1 MSGSRNDWNA
11 HNIAEFRRNHGKV
24 GGPFQGARLLVLRH
38 TGARSGKLRTNPV
51 MYLKDGDRYIVFATK
66 AGADTN
72 PDWYFNL
79 KAHPDI
85 QIEVGDEIID
95 VRAEEIEGPEHDK
108 IYERQASRYPTFA
121 EYRRRTKRI
130 IPVIALTPKKGEAR
144 IAE

>member
-11 HNIAEFRRNHGKV
+11 HTIAEFRRNHGKV
-24 GGPFQGARLLVLRH
+24 GGPFRGAPLLLLRH
-38 TGARSGKLRTNPV
+38 TGARSGKLRINPV

-95 VRAEEIEGPEHDK
+95 VRAEEIKGPEHDR
-108 IYERQASRYPTFA
+108 IYERQASLYPAFA
-121 EYRRRTKRI
+121 EYRRRAKRI
-130 IPVIALTPKKGEAR
+130 IPVIALTPKAR
-144 IAE
+144 RE

>member
-11 HNIAEFRRNHGKV
+11 HTIAEFRRNHGKV
-24 GGPFQGARLLVLRH
+24 GGPFQGAPLLLLRH
-38 TGARSGKLRTNPV
+38 RGARSGKLRINPV

-95 VRAEEIEGPEHDK
+95 VRAEEIEGPEHDGM
-108 IYERQASRYPTFA
+108 YERQASLYPAFA
-121 EYRRRTKRI
+121 EYRRRAKRI
-130 IPVIALTPKKGEAR
+130 IPVIALTRKAR
-144 IAE
+144 RE